1 MGFVQIDRVL
11 LNFYR
16 FRHDVG
22 SARDTGGKINLI
34 YLDFAKAFDSV
45 PHNKLVGKHQSYHS
59 HGISACSC

>member
-1 MGFVQIDRVL
+1 MLKIPNTVFSMGFVQIGRVL

-34 YLDFAKAFDSV
+34 YLDFAKFSS
-45 PHNKLVGKHQSYHS
+45 QQTRW
-59 HGISACSC
+59 